1 MGTLIFINAFELEM
15 LLWEFI
21 RGRKGLHIWASLW
34 SSRCS
39 EIFLCTICL
48 RQDCKSADYRL
59 EQHCLSKLQIASN
72 VIKTCI
78 CPYYKFYL
86 SKSKNVFSEAA
97 GGLQKCSSE
106 AWATLLFVRRSN
118 YCLSETGW
126 NWSETGCIAIIFVS
140 CFLFLHMYTWI
151 LVAYFPAVFFII
163 FVFDICYETD
173 KYKYI
178 IMKFNVS
185 WVGQPTRILV

>member
-1 MGTLIFINAFELEM
+1 MEQPLQWDILVHNLSEA
-15 LLWEFI
+15 
-21 RGRKGLHIWASLW
+21 GLQE
-34 SSRCS
+34 C
-39 EIFLCTICL
+39 
-48 RQDCKSADYRL
+48 RL
-59 EQHCLSKLQIASN
+59 EARATLFVQIANCIYRNQNMYLSKLQI
-72 VIKTCI
+72 
-78 CPYYKFYL
+78 
-86 SKSKNVFSEAA
+86 
-97 GGLQKCSSE
+97 
-106 AWATLLFVRRSN
+106 LFVQIKECIFWGSWRIAKVQLSGLSN
-118 YCLSETGW
+118 IAFCPALKLLSVW